1 MKLWAAL
8 SRAWRGWLLLL
19 RGDPAWAQHFTTTN
33 PGLAAALAIFFLVA
47 FLSVAFASL
56 SVGMPNLF
64 GIASALV
71 VQGLSILALLLA
83 IKLTNRVLATPA
95 PLRTLLVPGI
105 YALVAYLLAGTLV
118 SLIGGPALLL
128 VWAGLGYLL
137 YRLGRVAAGWSR
149 GVSVAFAVLTIAL
162 LVGMPVSLYMLLNP
176 AASPL

>member
-1 MKLWAAL
+1 VKLWAAL

-19 RGDPAWAQHFTTTN
+19 RGDPAWAQHFTPTN
-33 PGLAAALAIFFLVA
+33 AGLAAALAIFFLVA

-83 IKLTNRVLATPA
+83 IKLTNRVLATPT

-118 SLIGGPALLL
+118 SLMGGRRCCWSGRGLAICFIASAGSRPAG
-128 VWAGLGYLL
+128 AE
-137 YRLGRVAAGWSR
+137 
-149 GVSVAFAVLTIAL
+149 AFRSHLQF
-162 LVGMPVSLYMLLNP
+162 
-176 AASPL
+176 